1 MTAQITVIPATQGL
15 LSALRAACQLLH
27 DAPGEATAVS
37 VAGHLERGATALPL
51 LARAE
56 SLAREF
62 EFEVLMR
69 LGAAGY
75 EIRFWRERELQE

>member
-1 MTAQITVIPATQGL
+1 MSGQITVIPATQGL
-15 LSALRAACQLLH
+15 LAALRAACELLQ
-27 DAPGEATAVS
+27 DAPDEATAVS
-37 VAGHLERGATALPL
+37 VSGHLERGATALPL

-62 EFEVLMR
+62 RFEVLMR

-75 EIRFWRERELQE
+75 EIRFWRGGEPQE

>member
-1 MTAQITVIPATQGL
+1 MTGQITVIPATQGL
-15 LSALRAACQLLH
+15 LSALSAACQLLH
-27 DAPGEATAVS
+27 DAPDEARSVS
-37 VAGHLERGATALPL
+37 VAGRLEPGATALPL

-62 EFEVLMR
+62 GFEVLMR

-75 EIRFWRERELQE
+75 EIRFWRAAEMHE